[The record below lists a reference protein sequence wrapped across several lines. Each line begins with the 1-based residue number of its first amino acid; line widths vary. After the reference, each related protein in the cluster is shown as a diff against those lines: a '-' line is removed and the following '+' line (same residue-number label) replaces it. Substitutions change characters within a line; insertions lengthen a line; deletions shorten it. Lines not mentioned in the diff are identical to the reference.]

1 MTSHTARM
9 NVAATHALG
18 PLSLVQTVVWF
29 AYLIAAVMLPA
40 HHIRPIIKYL
50 RGNSGIGD
58 ACLRTELLQCGWRVP
73 ALLFATVVA
82 PSLPLFLSIFL
93 DLIGRLARVMA
104 MQVSKRRWELCHAHL
119 SEEPAKARLDGRA
132 AGANTDTRGRHQ
144 RDV

>member
-1 MTSHTARM
+1 MNITASH
-9 NVAATHALG
+9 VLV

-29 AYLIAAVMLPA
+29 AYLLAAVMLPL
-40 HHIRPIIKYL
+40 HHIRPVVKYL
-50 RGNSGIGD
+50 RGKSGIGD
-58 ACLRTELLQCGWRVP
+58 ACLKTELLQCGWRLP

-119 SEEPAKARLDGRA
+119 SEEPAKARLDGREA
-132 AGANTDTRGRHQ
+132 CANPDTRGRHQ

>member
-1 MTSHTARM
+1 MNITASH
-9 NVAATHALG
+9 VLV
-18 PLSLVQTVVWF
+18 PLSPEQTFVWF
-29 AYLIAAVMLPA
+29 AYMIAAVMLPL
-40 HHIRPIIKYL
+40 HHIRPIVKYL

-58 ACLRTELLQCGWRVP
+58 ACLKTELLQCGWRVP

-104 MQVSKRRWELCHAHL
+104 MQVSKRRWELCRAHL
-119 SEEPAKARLDGRA
+119 SEEPAKARLDARA
-132 AGANTDTRGRHQ
+132 AGADTDTRGRHQ